1 MIIPFQ
7 DVQSESLQVILEDW
21 LTRQSQEWLGDS
33 EERKQAV
40 EKVLVALKSKQL
52 FITWDEEMNSLDMI
66 GADQLADLNADSDT
80 EELNSNTDFET

>member
-7 DVQSESLQVILEDW
+7 DVQSETLQVIIEDW

>member
-7 DVQSESLQVILEDW
+7 DVQSETLQVIIEDW

-66 GADQLADLNADSDT
+66 GVDQLADLNADSDT